1 MIGIRLAKL
10 KEVLIAASLP
20 GCLSEKNSR
29 YHQDRESFQGLDKF
43 PVIVVSFLLRMK
55 LKSNGEER
63 KEGGKPAPGEGSLFG
78 RDGSQ
83 DPQRPVRSPGGVI
96 PGALDSLAKAGPPH
110 DIHHQFPGL
119 ADISQGV
126 PGPRRSQGNEGK
138 GPQNGPDAANRF
150 WCTGPRIGAGLGSS
164 LRSVGSDVPAYR

>member
-10 KEVLIAASLP
+10 KEGLIAASLP

-29 YHQDRESFQGLDKF
+29 YDQDRESFQGLDKF
-43 PVIVVSFLLRMK
+43 PVIVVSFFKDEAQEQRG
-55 LKSNGEER
+55 GEER
-63 KEGGKPAPGEGSLFG
+63 G
-78 RDGSQ
+78 RQ
-83 DPQRPVRSPGGVI
+83 ARTRGGVTFREGRVSRPAATSSFTSGGGI
-96 PGALDSLAKAGPPH
+96 PGALDSLAKSGPPH

-119 ADISQGV
+119 AEISQGV
-126 PGPRRSQGNEGK
+126 PGPRRSQGNEVQE
-138 GPQNGPDAANRF
+138 PQNGPDAANQF